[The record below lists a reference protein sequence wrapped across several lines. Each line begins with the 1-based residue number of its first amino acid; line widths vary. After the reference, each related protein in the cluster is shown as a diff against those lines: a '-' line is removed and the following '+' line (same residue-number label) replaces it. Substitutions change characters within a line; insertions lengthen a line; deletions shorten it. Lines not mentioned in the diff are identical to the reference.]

1 MMDKDSGCAK
11 KGFRQEDFASGQ
23 IVMVEAAPCR
33 QTSYLHLS
41 TTKIQ
46 EQKLLCGRRYKI
58 RKKLLRSVSIYATV
72 YPIMEI
78 DIKYRTRVGSTEDI
92 KIINGIMKTNPC
104 ISRYCLSVKF
114 CKMTGWLQPN
124 GATKDMVA
132 RGYMLALARAGYIE
146 LPEKKQNPANP
157 FVLRKKPCKVDI
169 DRTEVNTN
177 LKELLPLE
185 FVQVRRTELE
195 KLFNSL
201 IGAYHYL
208 GYTQPVGEHL
218 KYIVYAKARPVA
230 CLAFSSA
237 ARHIGPRDRFIGWDS
252 QTRRKNIHLICYN
265 TRFLVLPWVHIKYL
279 ASHIL
284 SRITKIISS
293 DWQRLYNHPV
303 YYIET
308 FIDKT
313 RFAGTCYKAAG
324 WVYLGDTKGLGKDSQ
339 DKIPNRS
346 IKAIY
351 GYPLTKDFRKV
362 IGKGN
367 L

>member
-1 MMDKDSGCAK
+1 
-11 KGFRQEDFASGQ
+11 
-23 IVMVEAAPCR
+23 
-33 QTSYLHLS
+33 
-41 TTKIQ
+41 
-46 EQKLLCGRRYKI
+46 
-58 RKKLLRSVSIYATV
+58 
-72 YPIMEI
+72 MEI
-78 DIKYRTRVGSTEDI
+78 DIKYRNRIASSEDI
-92 KIINGIMKTNPC
+92 KIINDIISKNPA
-104 ISRYCLSVKF
+104 ISRRALSVKF
-114 CKMTGWLQPN
+114 CKETGWSQPN
-124 GATKDMVA
+124 GSLCDMVA

-146 LPEKKQNPANP
+146 LPQKKQNPANP
-157 FVLRKKPCKVDI
+157 FVLRKKPCMVDI
-169 DRTEVNTN
+169 DRTEINTN

-185 FVQVRRTELE
+185 FVQVRRTRSE

-201 IGAYHYL
+201 IDAYHYL
-208 GYTQPVGEHL
+208 GYVQPVGEHL

-237 ARHIGPRDRFIGWDS
+237 ARHIGPRDAFIGWDS
-252 QTRRKNIHLICYN
+252 QTRKKNIHLICYN
-265 TRFLVLPWVHIKYL
+265 TRFLILPWVSVKYL

-284 SRITKIISS
+284 STITKIISA

-308 FIDKT
+308 FVDST
-313 RFAGTCYKAAG
+313 RFAGTCYKAAN

-351 GYPLTKDFRKV
+351 GYPLIKDFRKALL
-362 IGKGN
+362 KGN